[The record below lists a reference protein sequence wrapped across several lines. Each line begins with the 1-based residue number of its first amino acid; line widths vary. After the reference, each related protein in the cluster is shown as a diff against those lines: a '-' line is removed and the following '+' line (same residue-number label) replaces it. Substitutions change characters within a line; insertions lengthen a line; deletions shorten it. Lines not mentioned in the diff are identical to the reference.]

1 MTENVETVMH
11 KSDLLGN
18 HIKSLEDNYNFKIPS
33 DKPFVVRL
41 DGHRFSKFT
50 KNLKKPM
57 DKNFVKCMVETAKDL
72 TKEFLPVTAFVES
85 DEITLVFPSVTTDVG
100 ERNHIYGGR
109 VLKICSL
116 TAGYASTRFNYHIE
130 SCEKNLKKNLVEC
143 SDDGSEN
150 TKLCPS
156 DDDDDKMET
165 GKAYFDARIFSCNSD
180 EDAMNAVYWRF
191 RDDAFRNG
199 VNGLAQSVFSHYC
212 LHKKSLTRVI
222 VMLKEHGILLE
233 NQDSHLLY
241 GTFVKRKIV
250 KLEKIFFFKFFKN
263 STNSTYDRTIVHA
276 DHINLCKMENDTER
290 IKFVLSKYW

>member
-1 MTENVETVMH
+1 MAENVETVIHKPVMH

-18 HIKSLEDNYNFKIPS
+18 HIKSLEANYNFKIPS
-33 DKPFVVRL
+33 DKPFIVRL

-72 TKEFLPVTAFVES
+72 TREFLAVTAFVES
-85 DEITLVFPSVTTDVG
+85 DEITLAFPSVIADAG

-116 TAGYASTRFNYHIE
+116 TAGYASTRFNYHVG
-130 SCEKNLKKNLVEC
+130 SLALEC
-143 SDDGSEN
+143 GEL
-150 TKLCPS
+150 TAFGREAL
-156 DDDDDKMET
+156 DDKMET

-191 RDDAFRNG
+191 RDDTFRNG
-199 VNGLAQSVFSHYC
+199 VNSLAQSVFSNDSFRNIILYS
-212 LHKKSLTRVI
+212 LHKKSLSQVI
-222 VMLKEHGILLE
+222 GMLKEQDIHLE

-250 KLEKIFFFKFFKN
+250 KLEAFDKFLKKEIVV
-263 STNSTYDRTIVHA
+263 DRTIVHA
-276 DHINLCKMENDTER
+276 DHINLCKMENDAER